1 MLCANVA
8 TGRLAIVRKICI
20 RCASSAP
27 PLPEN
32 AAVAVVGPA
41 SAHGTAAA
49 AVDFGEEQS
58 RTTIRASPLL
68 MVHMVAAEL
77 GSVGT

>member
-1 MLCANVA
+1 MKVP
-8 TGRLAIVRKICI
+8 RLR
-20 RCASSAP
+20 
-27 PLPEN
+27 LLQ
-32 AAVAVVGPA
+32 
-41 SAHGTAAA
+41 A

>member
-8 TGRLAIVRKICI
+8 TGRLAIVRNICI
-20 RCASSAP
+20 RCAPSAP

-41 SAHGTAAA
+41 TTHADGGA
-49 AVDFGEEQS
+49 AVDVGEEQS
-58 RTTIRASPLL
+58 RTTIRASLLL
-68 MVHMVAAEL
+68 MVQMVAVEL